1 MDIIGSGDLQAMLAD
16 ISVEHEATPVGYFR
30 VALEFAQGADSAQGI
45 SGGMEIPRLS
55 LGL

>member
-1 MDIIGSGDLQAMLAD
+1 MLAD